1 MYEAPALGL
10 KGIGQTEGGEDSAS
24 KPVPQSAE
32 LRRGKLENQELGAMT
47 GDLQGTG
54 HSGTG
59 HSGTPLRKALSLVLN
74 LSPNPTQVRVLV

>member
-54 HSGTG
+54 HSGT
-59 HSGTPLRKALSLVLN
+59 PLRKALSLVLN
-74 LSPNPTQVRVLV
+74 LSPNPTQVSVLV